1 MKQDILIK
9 ETIHRET
16 MIGEIVEKYPE
27 VIGTLKN
34 FGVHCVGCHI
44 SPFESLEMGF
54 KGHGMSD
61 KEVDNAVKQLNAV
74 ISKAKKQ
81 EIQLSSLQKNL
92 YLMVTDA
99 AALRIR
105 NLLKKE
111 RKKAFRLGIKSGG
124 CSGHEY
130 VFGIEDKQR
139 SNDVIVTAKDVKV
152 YVDKASIEKLNG
164 STLDYYESL
173 QGSGFKVINPN
184 ATSTCGCGTSF
195 S

>member
-1 MKQDILIK
+1 MTAITKDT
-9 ETIHRET
+9 TI
-16 MIGEIVEKYPE
+16 GNIVDTYPE
-27 VIGTLKN
+27 VVDTLKN
-34 FGVHCVGCHI
+34 FGVHCVGCHV

-61 KEVDNAVKQLNAV
+61 QEVNEAVKQLNKV
-74 ISKAKKQ
+74 ISKKQDKKP
-81 EIQLSSLQKNL
+81 IVSSQISHFH
-92 YLMVTDA
+92 LMVTDA
-99 AALRIR
+99 AVQRIHS
-105 NLLKKE
+105 LLKKE
-111 RKKAFRLGIKSGG
+111 KKQAFRLGIKSGG

-130 VFGIEDKQR
+130 VFGLENKQGKSDK
-139 SNDVIVTAKDVKV
+139 IVMAKGINV
-152 YVDKASIEKLNG
+152 YVDENSVEKING